1 MTTPTNKN
9 LKCINP
15 AGYCPMADC
24 NGSCFPRDCKQM
36 DEVPLP
42 QSSVPWP
49 LVVFAA
55 CVALWLCA
63 WQLAKTPPL

>member
-1 MTTPTNKN
+1 MHNKHRD

-15 AGYCPMADC
+15 AGYCPMTDC
-24 NGSCFPRDCKQM
+24 HGSCFLRDCKQM
-36 DEVPLP
+36 DEVSPP

-55 CVALWLCA
+55 CVALWGLA
-63 WQLAKTPPL
+63 WQFAKTPPL